1 MKSTEE
7 ETSVWELS
15 WVNPLAW
22 ICRAWQAASLRA
34 TCMLA
39 FLGLV
44 LTFWLAIAEPDQI
57 VQANP
62 VQVSSPTSEVT
73 TQSMGISSTSQAEF
87 VKQSTFSIRSSSS
100 LRPMKPQ
107 EVHAA
112 ELATD
117 KADSF
122 RTHHPDL
129 MGASFMG
136 HNLTG
141 ASLYTIAAP
150 SSNSDLLEPSSDK
163 S

>member
-22 ICRAWQAASLRA
+22 ICRTWQAASLRV
-34 TCMLA
+34 TCTLT

-62 VQVSSPTSEVT
+62 VQVSSPTTEVT
-73 TQSMGISSTSQAEF
+73 TQAMGVSSLSHAGRLD
-87 VKQSTFSIRSSSS
+87 QSAFSIHSSGS
-100 LRPMKPQ
+100 LRPMTAKDLHSVDLI
-107 EVHAA
+107 EAG
-112 ELATD
+112 TD
-117 KADSF
+117 NF
-122 RTHHPDL
+122 RVHHPDL

-150 SSNSDLLEPSSDK
+150 SSNSDLLEPSSDR

>member
-22 ICRAWQAASLRA
+22 ICRAWQAASLRV
-34 TCMLA
+34 TCTLA

-62 VQVSSPTSEVT
+62 VQVSSPTTEVT
-73 TQSMGISSTSQAEF
+73 TQAMGVSPLSHAGLLDQSKFSVHSSG
-87 VKQSTFSIRSSSS
+87 S
-100 LRPMKPQ
+100 LRPMTSQ
-107 EVHAA
+107 DLHSVDLTEAGNN
-112 ELATD
+112 
-117 KADSF
+117 SF
-122 RTHHPDL
+122 RIHHPDL

-150 SSNSDLLEPSSDK
+150 SSNSDLLDPSGDQS
-163 S
+163 

>member
-7 ETSVWELS
+7 EASVWELK

-22 ICRAWQAASLRA
+22 VCQAWQAASLRV
-34 TCMLA
+34 TCTLA

-62 VQVSSPTSEVT
+62 VHASSSTTEVT
-73 TQSMGISSTSQAEF
+73 TQAMGVSSLSRADF
-87 VKQSTFSIRSSSS
+87 MKQSMFSVHSSSS
-100 LRPMKPQ
+100 LRPMKAQ
-107 EVHAA
+107 EAHSVDLT
-112 ELATD
+112 EVKID
-117 KADSF
+117 NF
-122 RTHHPDL
+122 QTHHPDL

-141 ASLYTIAAP
+141 AGLYTIAAP
-150 SSNSDLLEPSSDK
+150 SSDSDLLEPNSDQ